1 MSIVHNSISPF
12 TAGQFLTLLCSA
24 TVQEGIDVSP
34 TLTWTR
40 DGVQQSSGS
49 VLYFEPLLTSHGG
62 VYTCTARLNIP
73 EAGVDVYGTNT
84 TTVVVRSMFDV
95 TLCL

>member
-1 MSIVHNSISPF
+1 M
-12 TAGQFLTLLCSA
+12 AGLPLTLTCSA
-24 TVQEGIDVSP
+24 TVQECIDVSP

-40 DGVQQSSGS
+40 DGVEQSSG
-49 VLYFEPLLTSHGG
+49 LDLTFDRLLTSHGG

-84 TTVVVRSMFDV
+84 TTVVVQSMFN
-95 TLCL
+95 LK

>member
-1 MSIVHNSISPF
+1 MGIVHS
-12 TAGQFLTLLCSA
+12 TTLVVAGQSLTLTCSA
-24 TVQEGIDVSP
+24 TVQEDIDVSP

-40 DGVQQSSGS
+40 DGVEQSSGS
-49 VLYFEPLLTSHGG
+49 VLTFDPLFTSHGG

-84 TTVVVRSMFDV
+84 TTVVDQSTFN
-95 TLCL
+95 